1 MAEKAAQ
8 RARARL
14 RDTGAEPGDGL
25 GEDTDFESILG
36 LASAKRLIC
45 RACRSPVTAD
55 EHRIEIEGRHVHRR
69 TNPAG
74 IDFEFGCF
82 DEAFGVVALGQA
94 TEEFTW
100 FAGHTWRYSECMY
113 CGEHLGWLFEGDGSR
128 FYGLILDRLDE
139 ETSEAG
145 PAA

>member
-1 MAEKAAQ
+1 MVEESDP
-8 RARARL
+8 RSGDRL
-14 RDTGAEPGDGL
+14 RDAGAVPGDDL

-55 EHRIEIEGRHVHRR
+55 EHRIEIEGSHVHCR

-82 DEAFGVVALGQA
+82 DEAFGTVAIGQA
-94 TEEFTW
+94 TAEFTW
-100 FAGHTWRYSECMY
+100 FAAHTWRYVTCMY
-113 CGEHLGWLFEGDGSR
+113 CGEHLGWLFEGEDSR

-139 ETSEAG
+139 ESSEAG
-145 PAA
+145 HEG